1 MANVAANETAVT
13 RIARQSNPV
22 AMKALRNGGV
32 THGTDKTTGET
43 KCKTV
48 ATYPIVTD
56 TIGANKIG
64 MKKSEFKTNG
74 IPNITGSL
82 ILKIPGATD
91 SLATVL

>member
-13 RIARQSNPV
+13 RIARQSKPV

-56 TIGANKIG
+56 IFGDNKIG
-64 MKKSEFKTNG
+64 MKIIEFKTNG
-74 IPNITGSL
+74 FTNITDSL
-82 ILKIPGATD
+82 ILKITGA
-91 SLATVL
+91 